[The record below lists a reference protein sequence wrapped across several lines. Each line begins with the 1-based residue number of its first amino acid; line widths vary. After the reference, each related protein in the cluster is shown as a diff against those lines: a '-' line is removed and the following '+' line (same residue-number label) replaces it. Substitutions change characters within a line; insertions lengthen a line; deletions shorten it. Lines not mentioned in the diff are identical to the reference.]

1 MHYTLMSVGSL
12 KKKKKC
18 MKNTEF
24 CINTTWL
31 LDVHYPFSNKRPLG
45 TKWGFFLWHINF
57 FNQFEE
63 FCFAYVPYNILYV
76 ICLQIL
82 YGLCYFQHIWGL
94 ICDQHPKIFSIEFI
108 TENVFQQICC
118 SIYSFQDMIGNNL
131 RPIIWGKK
139 CVNAYISRK

>member
-1 MHYTLMSVGSL
+1 MHLFWTNCNKETAKYLSKSPEKLTSPACIIHSCQLYL
-12 KKKKKC
+12 KKKKMC
-18 MKNTEF
+18 VKNTEF

-45 TKWGFFLWHINF
+45 TKWGFFCGTLIFLTN
-57 FNQFEE
+57 FEE

-94 ICDQHPKIFSIEFI
+94 KCDQHPSL
-108 TENVFQQICC
+108 ICMQFFPLN
-118 SIYSFQDMIGNNL
+118 S
-131 RPIIWGKK
+131 
-139 CVNAYISRK
+139 